1 MGGHFLKGEISV
13 ETKNQEQ
20 YEQVGS
26 MAGMGAGMLTG
37 ARLGT
42 VLLPVPVIGTF
53 AGALLG
59 GVLGSAVGK
68 RVGAAAL
75 SGVEAFLD
83 SLAGPQPQPPAGTS
97 ARVEGDNSH
106 RSDDGDTV

>member
-1 MGGHFLKGEISV
+1 V

-37 ARLGT
+37 ARVGS
-42 VLLPVPVIGTF
+42 VLLPVPIVGTF

-68 RVGAAAL
+68 RIGAAAL

-83 SLAGPQPQPPAGTS
+83 TLSNPPDESGS
-97 ARVEGDNSH
+97 ARVEGDINKPE
-106 RSDDGDTV
+106 GDETV